1 MSVKSSL
8 YEQGPPRDHGPRKRP
23 FHLVSHL
30 PICRLALTSNGD
42 AGWSSPVARQAHNL
56 KVTGSNPVPAT
67 KYKRARPRAGS
78 FIFSRGAR
86 RVNPHQ
92 PSATRPC
99 RRRRSETQSLSPK
112 PNHKR
117 PAWLKPAGRFAFGAQ
132 RRQRLPPAQRPA
144 SRQNRSRTTDKP
156 NPSPQNQTKIGPP
169 GSNQR
174 AVLHSS
180 PMEER
185 PATTEANSES
195 RIGAAT
201 ATKCEVNLAG
211 GGYCLGQ
218 PQCSSARFYDG
229 EWIVGVVDRG
239 PGSSI
244 APASTD
250 LGRYLGCAESANQ
263 ALRNNPNQ
271 RQSTAESA
279 SSGNR

>member
-117 PAWLKPAGRFAFGAQ
+117 PAWLKPAGRFAFGANVANGCLPPSGPQ
-132 RRQRLPPAQRPA
+132 ADNTEAARQISQIPLPKTKPKSARLARTSGPFCIRAQWKNARQRPK
-144 SRQNRSRTTDKP
+144 RTAK
-156 NPSPQNQTKIGPP
+156 
-169 GSNQR
+169 
-174 AVLHSS
+174 
-180 PMEER
+180 
-185 PATTEANSES
+185 
-195 RIGAAT
+195 
-201 ATKCEVNLAG
+201 
-211 GGYCLGQ
+211 
-218 PQCSSARFYDG
+218 
-229 EWIVGVVDRG
+229 
-239 PGSSI
+239 
-244 APASTD
+244 
-250 LGRYLGCAESANQ
+250 AESERRPQ
-263 ALRNNPNQ
+263 PN
-271 RQSTAESA
+271 AK
-279 SSGNR
+279 

>member
-117 PAWLKPAGRFAFGAQ
+117 PAWLKPAGRFAFEPNGRTPGNDRSEQ
-132 RRQRLPPAQRPA
+132 RKPNRSGDRNQMRNEFSRRGPLSRPA
-144 SRQNRSRTTDKP
+144 S
-156 NPSPQNQTKIGPP
+156 
-169 GSNQR
+169 
-174 AVLHSS
+174 VL
-180 PMEER
+180 
-185 PATTEANSES
+185 
-195 RIGAAT
+195 
-201 ATKCEVNLAG
+201 
-211 GGYCLGQ
+211 
-218 PQCSSARFYDG
+218 
-229 EWIVGVVDRG
+229 VV
-239 PGSSI
+239 S
-244 APASTD
+244 
-250 LGRYLGCAESANQ
+250 LL
-263 ALRNNPNQ
+263 
-271 RQSTAESA
+271 
-279 SSGNR
+279 